1 MSEKI
6 SLKKTLCIMLS
17 VLLILTAGLFCM
29 SMVSAEP
36 DDADVSEPSV
46 SSGEEASS
54 DFSGE
59 ESSSE
64 EPLSGEPSSEEP
76 SSEEPSSEEPSS
88 EEPSSEE
95 PSSEEPSSEEP
106 QTEPPTQPD
115 DGAVAEIYHCA
126 TGMSLSYFFGHTW
139 ICIRNVG
146 TETLYIGSVEIEP
159 GRMISAGLHYG
170 PGLDYNREMRQF
182 AGKGVTALKARIGS
196 DGFNAA
202 AAEMQKSE
210 WSRYMVFTHN
220 CTNFSTSVWS
230 AATGQRMS
238 PFIFPF
244 VVKSQM
250 SSRSPVTLYVDSE

>member
-1 MSEKI
+1 MSD
-6 SLKKTLCIMLS
+6 SFSVKKTLCVMLS
-17 VLLILTAGLFCM
+17 VLIVLTAGLFCV
-29 SMVSAEP
+29 SMVRAEP
-36 DDADVSEPSV
+36 GETDVSDPSF
-46 SSGEEASS
+46 SSGEEFSS
-54 DFSGE
+54 GYSGE
-59 ESSSE
+59 EPSSE
-64 EPLSGEPSSEEP
+64 EPSSEEPSSGEPSSEEP

-95 PSSEEPSSEEP
+95 PH
-106 QTEPPTQPD
+106 TEPA

-139 ICIRNVG
+139 ICIRNVS
-146 TETLYIGSVEIEP
+146 TETLYIGSVEIKP

-182 AGKGVTALKARIGS
+182 AGKGVTALKARIGP

-250 SSRSPVTLYVDSE
+250 SSRSPVTLYIDSE